1 MKAGSFIKKAL
12 SLILCASL
20 AGALFTGCKKGD
32 DLFPSIPAESGEPDA
47 TEPSES
53 STDPAA
59 DDEICQLR
67 VALPYSDQTIPIM
80 L

>member
-1 MKAGSFIKKAL
+1 MKAGSFLKKAL

-32 DLFPSIPAESGEPDA
+32 DLFPSIPAESGEPEA

-59 DDEICQLR
+59 DDEI
-67 VALPYSDQTIPIM
+67 
-80 L
+80 